1 MSRLI
6 ATWPRRLG
14 LTLLL
19 FLFVIVLVSTL
30 GWQADTSDKNFSE
43 EYLMARTLG
52 LPALAAVSFFILSST
67 LAVRPA
73 EAAAPVAERGAHRP
87 GVPFVAQL
95 VGIQWLNPLI
105 RRDYPTEWQLLWAL
119 GLAKPN
125 EGDLQVKNKPEKFLS
140 VQPVASIVSNMYQRK
155 SFSDFFY
162 QYIEEIFTP
171 FGRRYAMNGGYFYTV
186 QPENPKD
193 WRELAGIHVEL
204 AIPATDK
211 LDPLEATSIIRKRI
225 TKQFGIGGD
234 PVISSR
240 DTPPDVRITTGG
252 ASAGFTSLGAA
263 LDYLE
268 AHPTETVWA
277 MNWDAPDFPLDEQ
290 MSENC
295 VLLVL
300 AGPAF
305 ETGRDPLAW
314 VGRPAVRHASEF
326 DERPGGSRAVQAWR
340 SALDAAASGV
350 ARPVNEI
357 AYVIHDAGKGNDVA
371 GDRLSLLG
379 HALAEPLPEL
389 DIITDAFNMPAL
401 VGNMGA
407 GSALTNVALA
417 VSYAHYK
424 GRMVLVAGTTEPGT
438 ATAVAVT
445 PPAHPRTVDSEKPW
459 FRARGEGNVFLPWW
473 GLRYEDRTRY
483 MQGYSE

>member
-1 MSRLI
+1 M
-6 ATWPRRLG
+6 ATRPRRIG

-19 FLFVIVLVSTL
+19 FLLAIVLSSTL
-30 GWQADTSDKNFSE
+30 GWLAGTSYINVSE

-52 LPALAAVSFFILSST
+52 LPALAAAAFFMLSSV
-67 LAVRPA
+67 LAIRSV
-73 EAAAPVAERGAHRP
+73 EAAAPVVERGAHRP
-87 GVPFVAQL
+87 GAPFVAQV
-95 VGIQWLNPLI
+95 VGVQWLNPLI
-105 RRDYPTEWQLLWAL
+105 RRDYPTEWQLLWTL

-125 EGDLQVKNKPEKFLS
+125 EGDLQVRNKPGKFLS
-140 VQPVASIVSNMYQRK
+140 VQPVASIVSSWNGRAT
-155 SFSDFFY
+155 FSRFFAGY
-162 QYIEEIFTP
+162 VREVLRPI
-171 FGRRYAMNGGYFYTV
+171 GRRYAMNRGYFYTV
-186 QPENPKD
+186 QPESQKD
-193 WRELAGIHVEL
+193 WRELAGIHVEF

-211 LDPLEATSIIRKRI
+211 LDPLEATRIIRERI
-225 TKQFGIGGD
+225 SDQFGIGGD

-326 DERPGGSRAVQAWR
+326 DERPGESRAVQAWR